1 MGKRLLPQAALPRVE
16 LGSLAGSVHHSQA
29 AAYTAGLLHGIGEL
43 LIHQADPERVQSLNT
58 LVAPLDLRRA
68 KLEGRIFGYCYNQVS
83 AGLAE
88 RWQLPEAVV
97 DALKYQHAPFENRT
111 YEPLAGVVHLAVWRV
126 RAHEAG
132 MDEKEMVVTF
142 PDQVGLPLGLDIDMV
157 LRQDPIDWNPKPEE
171 SADAADPD
179 LYLV

>member
-1 MGKRLLPQAALPRVE
+1 VPSWKA
-16 LGSLAGSVHHSQA
+16 
-29 AAYTAGLLHGIGEL
+29 
-43 LIHQADPERVQSLNT
+43 
-58 LVAPLDLRRA
+58 
-68 KLEGRIFGYCYNQVS
+68 RIFGYCYNQVS

>member
-1 MGKRLLPQAALPRVE
+1 M
-16 LGSLAGSVHHSQA
+16 
-29 AAYTAGLLHGIGEL
+29 
-43 LIHQADPERVQSLNT
+43 
-58 LVAPLDLRRA
+58 
-68 KLEGRIFGYCYNQVS
+68 
-83 AGLAE
+83 
-88 RWQLPEAVV
+88 PEAVV